1 MDGGDTLTQEDNM
14 HQVVLDYFQNVFG
27 ERNVDM
33 PLVEENVASVHTDDQ
48 NNKLVVELS
57 FEEFSMAVK

>member
-57 FEEFSMAVK
+57 FEEFSKAVK